1 MRWVPFTA
9 FIKIVPSLANG
20 KRFEIIRSAQKLSIA
35 LFEEIQNN
43 DGGKFQLSSPSGG
56 QQNSQTNGAAFSSFA
71 NGTAYKPQFGQSPAQ
86 LTLSGFYKSEAKN
99 AYTQPE
105 VMRFSGNEQYTGSAS
120 HLNEVMPTN
129 TVASEVLDILTILRN
144 SCDDAFPV
152 TVPYS
157 VFRLEYNGL
166 VFGDRGL
173 TFPD

>member
-9 FIKIVPSLANG
+9 FIKIVPSPTNG

-35 LFEEIQNN
+35 LFEEIHNY

-56 QQNSQTNGAAFSSFA
+56 QQHSQTNGAALSSFA

-86 LTLSGFYKSEAKN
+86 LTMSGFYKSQAQN
-99 AYTQPE
+99 VYTQTE
-105 VMRFSGNEQYTGSAS
+105 VMRFSGNEKYTGSGS

-129 TVASEVLDILTILRN
+129 TVTSEVIDILTILRN
-144 SCDDAFPV
+144 SCNAAFPGS
-152 TVPYS
+152 VPYS

>member
-20 KRFEIIRSAQKLSIA
+20 KRFEIIRNAQKLSIA
-35 LFEEIQNN
+35 LFEELPNF

-56 QQNSQTNGAAFSSFA
+56 QQNGMTNGAALSSFA

-86 LTLSGFYKSEAKN
+86 LTLTGFFSSDAPN
-99 AYTQPE
+99 AYTQPN
-105 VMRFSGNEQYTGSAS
+105 VMKFSGNEIYTGQGS
-120 HLNEVMPTN
+120 HLNEVMPTS
-129 TVASEVLDILTILRN
+129 TVFSEVSDILLILRN
-144 SCDDAFPV
+144 ACNAAFPAS
-152 TVPYS
+152 VPFS

>member
-20 KRFEIIRSAQKLSIA
+20 KRFEIIRNAQKLSIA
-35 LFEEIQNN
+35 LFEEIPNY

-56 QQNSQTNGAAFSSFA
+56 QQHSQTNGSALSSFA

-86 LTLSGFYKSEAKN
+86 LTMSGFYKSEAKN
-99 AYTQPE
+99 TYTQPE
-105 VMRFSGNEQYTGSAS
+105 VMRFSGNEKYSGQGS
-120 HLNEVMPTN
+120 HLNEVMPTD
-129 TVASEVLDILTILRN
+129 TVASEVSDIISILRN
-144 SCDDAFPV
+144 SCDAAFPM

-173 TFPD
+173 TFPE

>member
-35 LFEEIQNN
+35 LFEEISNN

-56 QQNSQTNGAAFSSFA
+56 QQNSQTNGAALSSFA

-99 AYTQPE
+99 VYTQSD
-105 VMRFSGNEQYTGSAS
+105 VMRFSGNEQYTGQGS

-144 SCDDAFPV
+144 SCDDAFPAA
-152 TVPYS
+152 VPYS

>member
-35 LFEEIQNN
+35 LFEEIHNN

-56 QQNSQTNGAAFSSFA
+56 QQNSQTNGAALSSFA
-71 NGTAYKPQFGQSPAQ
+71 NGSAYKPQFGQSPAQ

-99 AYTQPE
+99 VYTQSD
-105 VMRFSGNEQYTGSAS
+105 VMRFSGNEQYTGQGS

-144 SCDDAFPV
+144 SCDDAFPAA
-152 TVPYS
+152 VPYS

>member
-9 FIKIVPSLANG
+9 FIKIVPPLANG

-35 LFEEIQNN
+35 LFEEIPSN

-56 QQNSQTNGAAFSSFA
+56 QQNSRTNGAALSSFA

-99 AYTQPE
+99 VYTQSD
-105 VMRFSGNEQYTGSAS
+105 VMRFSGNEQYTGQGS

-144 SCDDAFPV
+144 SCDDAFPAA
-152 TVPYS
+152 VPYS